1 MATTEDV
8 IILKVGTDQAVKSVG
23 DLKNNI
29 KELKK
34 QLDGYTE
41 ATGEV
46 DEQGK
51 KVYKTIEGL
60 TIGSEEYKQVLEE
73 LKINQNALRD
83 AMYATTASMED
94 VSAAAM
100 GASESY
106 NSLVHQMAALKE
118 EWRATND
125 EARRNELGTQIGEI
139 NDKLKSMDA
148 SIGNFGRN
156 VGNYEGALQKMAG
169 GFMATA
175 GSAGAVINPIK
186 NVTMG
191 FKALSATPVIGILG
205 LLANIIMRVMDGLK
219 SSEGNMRA
227 VTEAFSVF
235 SGVGD
240 LVTKMLQGLAKGI
253 AAIGNGLTWLM
264 EQLGLVSEEAKKRQ
278 QIAKDETALLEKQR
292 ENIYKNADAELEVA
306 KLKNQAADKS
316 KYSAQER
323 IVFLEQAAKIEEDT
337 VKRALEAAKLEYE
350 IIKEKNS
357 LTESSTED
365 LKQEADAYA
374 RLVKAETDYYNKT
387 KELTGQISE
396 AKTAARTEQLN
407 AAKALS
413 DAEIK
418 LLEAELLSTKSASS
432 ERLQIEREILDKQY
446 QMQVKNAKETIK
458 NKETLNKTLAALEKT
473 HNAEEKQL
481 IEDHVKSVMDIERIK
496 MENKMNIYTAGTKEY
511 MKAQMELRKWELDN
525 LRQGTDETNVEF
537 NQRRLAAQREYAESV
552 QEYNNKI
559 IESGRLAYENIVN
572 SAARGSEGQLEAI
585 VNLKQYELDHLK
597 KQMGETDDEFYARQL
612 AARQE
617 YNDAVQALVDRQ
629 TEDERLALETKMNA
643 KRDNQF
649 AFLQSQIE
657 LKKFELDTLHQ
668 LEGESDAEFKARQLQ
683 KEQEYI
689 DAKRALASEQI
700 ALAQNVAS
708 GVSSILS
715 SIADAYE
722 SDTNAS
728 EKELKKAKN
737 LRIAAA
743 TIDMLSGVVAAISTA
758 MTLGPIAGP
767 IMGAINSAAVIAA
780 GVANIQK
787 IRSTSTSKDGGSGG
801 GNTSAA
807 VSPPS
812 INTNIPTI
820 RTATSA
826 SEEDRL
832 NRMAEPQRVYILQS
846 DIEAA
851 GSQSKTQIKE
861 SSF

>member
-1 MATTEDV
+1 MATTQDV

-23 DLKNNI
+23 DLRNNI

-34 QLDGYTE
+34 QINGYTE
-41 ATGEV
+41 VVEE
-46 DEQGK
+46 DGK
-51 KVYKTIEGL
+51 KVKKTFEGL
-60 TIGSEEYKQVLEE
+60 TIGTDAYKAALEE

-83 AMYATTASMED
+83 AMYATTASLEE
-94 VSAAAM
+94 VSAAAT
-100 GASESY
+100 GTGESY
-106 NSLVHQMAALKE
+106 NALVHLMANLKE

-125 EARRNELGTQIGEI
+125 EADRNRIGAQIAEV
-139 NDKLKSMDA
+139 NQKLKDMDA
-148 SIGNFGRN
+148 SIGNFQRN
-156 VGNYEGALQKMAG
+156 VGNYEGALEKMAG

-175 GSAGAVINPIK
+175 GGAGAVINPIK

-191 FKALSATPVIGILG
+191 FKALSATPVVGILG

-219 SSEGNMRA
+219 SSEGNMRG

-240 LVTKMLQGLAKGI
+240 MVTKILQGLAKGVT
-253 AAIGNGLTWLM
+253 ALGNGLTWLM
-264 EQLGLVSEEAKKRQ
+264 EKLGLVSEEAKKRQ
-278 QIAKDETALLEKQR
+278 QIARDETKLLEQQR
-292 ENIYKNADAELEVA
+292 ENIYKNADAELELA

-316 KYSAQER
+316 KYTAEER
-323 IVFLEQAAKIEEDT
+323 LAFLEQAAKIEEEIA
-337 VKRALEAAKLEYE
+337 KRALEAAELEYK

-365 LKQEADAYA
+365 LKKEADAYA
-374 RLVKAETDYYNKT
+374 KMIKAETDYYNKT

-396 AKTAARTEQLN
+396 AKNTAKTEALN

-418 LLEAELLSTKSASS
+418 LLQATLLSTKTASA
-432 ERLQIEREILDKQY
+432 ERYNIEKTILEKQY
-446 QMQVKNAKETIK
+446 QQAVKNAKATIK
-458 NKETLNKTLAALEKT
+458 NKEILNKTLLALEKIFM
-473 HNAEEKQL
+473 ADQKKL
-481 IEDHVKSVMDIERIK
+481 LEDQVKDVMDIERIK
-496 MENKMNIYTAGTKEY
+496 MENKMNVYTAGTKEY

-525 LRQGTDETNVEF
+525 LRQGSEETNVEF
-537 NQRRLAAQREYAESV
+537 NQRRLAAQREYYESV

-585 VNLKQYELDHLK
+585 VNLKQYELEHLK

-643 KRDNQF
+643 NRDDQF

-683 KEQEYI
+683 KEQEYV
-689 DAKRALASEQI
+689 DAKRALAAEQI

-708 GVSSILS
+708 GVSSLLS
-715 SIADAYE
+715 SIADIYE
-722 SDTNAS
+722 SDTEAS

-737 LRIAAA
+737 LRIAGA
-743 TIDMLSGVVAAISTA
+743 TIDMLSGVVTAISTA

-780 GVANIQK
+780 GVANINK
-787 IRSTSTSKDGGSGG
+787 IKSQSTSKNGGSGG
-801 GNTSAA
+801 GSVSAA
-807 VSPPS
+807 VSAPTTS
-812 INTNIPTI
+812 TNIPTI

-832 NRMAEPQRVYILQS
+832 NRMASPQKVYILQS

-851 GSQSKTQIKE
+851 GSQSKTQIEE